1 MIEFIVRK
9 SAEKFYR
16 QLKEIELDCEV
27 LFISGFDSVL
37 EREKSLVLLKLQN
50 ILF

>member
-37 EREKSLVLLKLQN
+37 EREKN
-50 ILF
+50 H

>member
-27 LFISGFDSVL
+27 LFISGFDY
-37 EREKSLVLLKLQN
+37 LKHKMLYN
-50 ILF
+50 E